1 MSNITTSIAVRNEIA
16 ERSRANEKRL
26 DQAKAQIDAAVA
38 DLAAMLTAYSAIFT
52 ELNAAAAANPDD
64 PAWQLEKAERDAL
77 VQDFNALKA
86 RADALKTAVAE

>member
-16 ERSRANEKRL
+16 ERG
-26 DQAKAQIDAAVA
+26 
-38 DLAAMLTAYSAIFT
+38 
-52 ELNAAAAANPDD
+52 
-64 PAWQLEKAERDAL
+64 AL